1 VRCRHEKHQ
10 LLEPL
15 SQGEAREPR
24 SVTAELLG
32 AAFLVPKQMGDEL
45 HRLLK
50 KLLG

>member
-1 VRCRHEKHQ
+1 MRKHQ

-15 SQGEAREPR
+15 ARGEAREPR

-32 AAFLVPKQMGDEL
+32 AAFPVPGHIGDEL
-45 HRLLK
+45 HRLLN